1 LTSKGESI
9 AVKMSSLSR
18 VEEALKAFGEGRILG
33 HYPGRAITRVGDL
46 VVLNC
51 KNRHTLLIS
60 RLGHNC
66 ATLPFLILRSLF
78 LEHDL
83 CSHSPSAA

>member
-1 LTSKGESI
+1 MEQREGFKGPLSSVRASAILTLKGESI

-46 VVLNC
+46 S
-51 KNRHTLLIS
+51 I
-60 RLGHNC
+60 
-66 ATLPFLILRSLF
+66 FLRSF
-78 LEHDL
+78 FI
-83 CSHSPSAA
+83 

>member
-1 LTSKGESI
+1 LSSARASVILTSKGESI

-46 VVLNC
+46 KGMTV
-51 KNRHTLLIS
+51 III
-60 RLGHNC
+60 
-66 ATLPFLILRSLF
+66 ILYR
-78 LEHDL
+78 
-83 CSHSPSAA
+83 